1 VSRVVLDAS
10 ALLALLGGERGAD
23 VVAGALP
30 GAVISAVNLSEV
42 VAKLTER
49 GMPDRE
55 VRRALDGL
63 GLDVQAFDREQ
74 AYLAGQLRTGTRS
87 TGLSLGDRACLALG
101 QRLKTVVLT
110 ADRQWEAVRAGVD
123 VQVIR

>member
-1 VSRVVLDAS
+1 
-10 ALLALLGGERGAD
+10 
-23 VVAGALP
+23 
-30 GAVISAVNLSEV
+30 
-42 VAKLTER
+42 
-49 GMPDRE
+49 MPDRE

-63 GLDVQAFDREQ
+63 GLEVQAFDREQ

-87 TGLSLGDRACLALG
+87 PGLSLGDRACLALG

>member
-10 ALLALLGGERGAD
+10 ALLVLLGAERGAE

-42 VAKLTER
+42 VAKLTDR

-55 VRRALDGL
+55 IRRALDGL
-63 GLDVQAFDREQ
+63 GLEVQAFDREQ
-74 AYLAGQLRTGTRS
+74 AYLAGQLPAGTRS

-101 QRLKTVVLT
+101 QRLGAPVLT
-110 ADRQWEAVRAGVD
+110 ADRQWETVRLGVD

>member
-10 ALLALLGGERGAD
+10 ALLVLLGAERGAD

-30 GAVISAVNLSEV
+30 GAAISAVNLSEV

-49 GMPDRE
+49 GMPDQE

-63 GLDVQAFDREQ
+63 GLEVQAFDREQ
-74 AYLAGQLRTGTRS
+74 AYLAGQLRAGTRS

-101 QRLKTVVLT
+101 QRLGTPVLT
-110 ADRQWEAVRAGVD
+110 ADRRWQAVRVGVD